1 MPIWLI
7 ALLAYL
13 ALALPSAWLL
23 IAALAAGTAPDAS
36 TNTSPTGP
44 RASHGDP
51 AGAVPPARLQHD
63 RRPEGG
69 V

>member
-36 TNTSPTGP
+36 TNTSPTVQGLSRSLEP
-44 RASHGDP
+44 SP
-51 AGAVPPARLQHD
+51 VEQ
-63 RRPEGG
+63 

>member
-13 ALALPSAWLL
+13 AVALPSVVLL
-23 IAALAAGTAPDAS
+23 MAAFSAGAASEAS
-36 TNTSPTGP
+36 TGASPALQRLP
-44 RASHGDP
+44 RSREP
-51 AGAVPPARLQHD
+51 APVEQ
-63 RRPEGG
+63 

>member
-13 ALALPSAWLL
+13 AVALPSALL
-23 IAALAAGTAPDAS
+23 LVAALF
-36 TNTSPTGP
+36 
-44 RASHGDP
+44 
-51 AGAVPPARLQHD
+51 AGAASDTPTNASPSVQRLPRSPEPAPVEQ
-63 RRPEGG
+63 